1 MTASKLLGWFGALSL
16 VTCSLGQAQNQAS
29 ATITLRYTVPSRC
42 QVQAAPARPGEPLV
56 VQHNGDCADLH
67 SISHNAANSSPL
79 SPSPGNPE
87 PALAFD
93 EESGSIFVVVRSK

>member
-1 MTASKLLGWFGALSL
+1 MVASKLLRWFGGLFL
-16 VTCSLGQAQNQAS
+16 VTCCLAQARNLAS

-42 QVQAAPARPGEPLV
+42 QVQAASPQPGGPLV

-67 SISHNAANSSPL
+67 SISHNPVSSA
-79 SPSPGNPE
+79 SNPSPGNPE
-87 PALAFD
+87 PALTFD